1 MQVCS
6 RQRHCTD
13 RHPPPPAMRS
23 PGKLPGIPRV
33 KTIFHPDGSR
43 FRGSC
48 LRGTDSALGPNTLSS
63 THPQSKTPRRGQD
76 IAVQTNRGAE
86 KRNRAS
92 VRESWSSRV
101 AQRVKNPAWSLPC
114 CGLIPGPG
122 TTACFGHGQTKK
134 NEMKKRKM
142 RLLNPFFG
150 HRSKQA
156 APGPTLKKVFLE
168 FPL

>member
-1 MQVCS
+1 MTVPRKFIKSRAGLHSTGAGGDQVAS
-6 RQRHCTD
+6 STEEGGSQDAGVLKTATLHRQTPS
-13 RHPPPPAMRS
+13 PPQMRWS
-23 PGKLPGIPRV
+23 GNLPGIPRV

-92 VRESWSSRV
+92 VSESWSSRV

-122 TTACFGHGQTKK
+122 TSACLGHGQRKK
-134 NEMKKRKM
+134 K
-142 RLLNPFFG
+142 
-150 HRSKQA
+150 
-156 APGPTLKKVFLE
+156 
-168 FPL
+168 